1 MDGMVESSVKRP
13 RIYLKY
19 SSDNSRKKLLSRGFR
34 NTLNLSGREVRKTFE
49 YWQIVHPDDDR

>member
-1 MDGMVESSVKRP
+1 MVESSVKRP